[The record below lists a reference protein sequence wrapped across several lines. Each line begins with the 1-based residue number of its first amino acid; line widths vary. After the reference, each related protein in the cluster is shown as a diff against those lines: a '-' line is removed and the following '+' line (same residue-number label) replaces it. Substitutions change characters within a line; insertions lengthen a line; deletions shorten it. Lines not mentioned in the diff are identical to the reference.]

1 MDRGRKTREP
11 GSGQS
16 LIAREDKPVT
26 VRFVGVDGVFV
37 QGAGTPAVVA
47 ADSVDIKVDTDIDEI
62 PLGKFERMLRILDVF
77 LSPGPSLEAKRLD
90 AFYTKFLFPVGES
103 DPSGVASVSVLLRSR
118 IVDDKVFERHSVLS
132 NEFRRLSVRIIL

>member
-26 VRFVGVDGVFV
+26 VGFVGVDGVFV
-37 QGAGTPAVVA
+37 KGAGTPAVVA

-62 PLGKFERMLRILDVF
+62 PLGKFESSERIASRLAGNYMFLKVIGDDLRC
-77 LSPGPSLEAKRLD
+77 R
-90 AFYTKFLFPVGES
+90 
-103 DPSGVASVSVLLRSR
+103 
-118 IVDDKVFERHSVLS
+118 
-132 NEFRRLSVRIIL
+132 